1 MYYILDTDRH
11 INVLYKSDSYNKTVD
26 LYLLQLC
33 EKLDFLI
40 KQRILIDNLDMS
52 NLYIANTYGP
62 NSMMLNITE
71 YIKYDFTSFTLKHH
85 QDIDTTS
92 IYTKPESYTCNL
104 LCKKIKDR
112 YQQIIKSSPTKSI
125 VVNENKVINIP
136 NNKENNKD
144 NINNDSV
151 YDIDKVKAHMN
162 ALERYKLKEE
172 DILTKKVDD
181 LHKAETDYC
190 EVESELQLKKL
201 NKKLKQEKEENRIR
215 IFNSDKNI
223 TYKRIKEDIMNGDVK
238 EDDIPP
244 MFIEKYPIF
253 KYMDERNHLDNENA
267 INIYDTIYKTIYGSN
282 NDVESETKY
291 ENYESLMDKLDVM
304 EQEADEEE
312 KSKAVNNT
320 ETTDINN
327 DTENNTD
334 NEDLQESQ
342 DDTEKD
348 LDDDIELDD
357 ETDINTI
364 QSAEM
369 DKLNHIAEVIKEA
382 I

>member
-1 MYYILDTDRH
+1 
-11 INVLYKSDSYNKTVD
+11 
-26 LYLLQLC
+26 
-33 EKLDFLI
+33 
-40 KQRILIDNLDMS
+40 
-52 NLYIANTYGP
+52 
-62 NSMMLNITE
+62 
-71 YIKYDFTSFTLKHH
+71 
-85 QDIDTTS
+85 
-92 IYTKPESYTCNL
+92 
-104 LCKKIKDR
+104 
-112 YQQIIKSSPTKSI
+112 
-125 VVNENKVINIP
+125 
-136 NNKENNKD
+136 
-144 NINNDSV
+144 
-151 YDIDKVKAHMN
+151 
-162 ALERYKLKEE
+162 
-172 DILTKKVDD
+172 
-181 LHKAETDYC
+181 
-190 EVESELQLKKL
+190 
-201 NKKLKQEKEENRIR
+201 
-215 IFNSDKNI
+215 
-223 TYKRIKEDIMNGDVK
+223 MNGDVK

-364 QSAEM
+364 QSTAM